1 MQQPASFNILTHH
14 PHTTRRIINGYIR
27 AIIIHHRCIRRI
39 HHGLL
44 VVSRGRNL
52 LIRAVHLIIA
62 VHRGLILRLSTVIA
76 LIRHHALGRIHLIR
90 IGLRLLVRGIVHV

>member
-14 PHTTRRIINGYIR
+14 PQTIRRIINGYIR

-44 VVSRGRNL
+44 VVS
-52 LIRAVHLIIA
+52 
-62 VHRGLILRLSTVIA
+62 
-76 LIRHHALGRIHLIR
+76 
-90 IGLRLLVRGIVHV
+90 